1 MSGTMRIRFA
11 PDMPMAAVEVLS
23 PDLQTV
29 KRLSVRP
36 GGEEQVEVP
45 SERSF
50 IRLHLPSGRIVTLRH
65 EGNLSYDIS
74 RSALEGGR
82 GRPLIPSPRRPPIN
96 VREVR
101 GYHSVRSA
109 ANQVSKTTRGTAF
122 PMEMFGIEAPSPPT
136 ATPQVTLPDSI
147 RAEWEPHASGRASLD
162 GRELAYSPPVQGR
175 PYTLRVWVGETQLVV
190 SLPGR
195 LDATY
200 VRVDEVGEGGRLV
213 SVRVSTTSKD
223 ADTVGAYLTRGDY
236 YAAETMASWADEA
249 VEMLRE
255 KMENPYAA
263 TVGAYLLLRLERF
276 DLMRD
281 WAHNLATGFPFLSD
295 GCVIWAWQNIRQR
308 NNPEAATQYLLQAVT
323 NGLPVYTE
331 GLRLL
336 SEGLRLIGLPG
347 KQALENLNRMS
358 GPVVWNSPFTARL
371 EGTPL
376 STGITTTFDVDYMT
390 AI

>member
-1 MSGTMRIRFA
+1 
-11 PDMPMAAVEVLS
+11 
-23 PDLQTV
+23 
-29 KRLSVRP
+29 
-36 GGEEQVEVP
+36 
-45 SERSF
+45 
-50 IRLHLPSGRIVTLRH
+50 
-65 EGNLSYDIS
+65 
-74 RSALEGGR
+74 
-82 GRPLIPSPRRPPIN
+82 
-96 VREVR
+96 
-101 GYHSVRSA
+101 
-109 ANQVSKTTRGTAF
+109 
-122 PMEMFGIEAPSPPT
+122 
-136 ATPQVTLPDSI
+136 
-147 RAEWEPHASGRASLD
+147 
-162 GRELAYSPPVQGR
+162 
-175 PYTLRVWVGETQLVV
+175 
-190 SLPGR
+190 
-195 LDATY
+195 
-200 VRVDEVGEGGRLV
+200 
-213 SVRVSTTSKD
+213 
-223 ADTVGAYLTRGDY
+223 
-236 YAAETMASWADEA
+236 
-249 VEMLRE
+249 
-255 KMENPYAA
+255 MENPYAA